1 MQNDPAARSCNT
13 ETDWGAPRL
22 LHPDLLLI
30 LLRSRRP
37 DYPLWLSVLMGP
49 ISPLLLWLVLER
61 GSLWARLHQ
70 TEPLGSTARRS
81 HCRCLPLLLRL
92 VSQMGVL
99 LYDSP
104 IYQLT
109 ETVKLDHCQAILEL
123 TTKPLP
129 EASLL
134 FLIGVYMV
142 PRIL

>member
-1 MQNDPAARSCNT
+1 
-13 ETDWGAPRL
+13 
-22 LHPDLLLI
+22 
-30 LLRSRRP
+30 
-37 DYPLWLSVLMGP
+37 MGP
-49 ISPLLLWLVLER
+49 ISPLLLWLVLEG

-81 HCRCLPLLLRL
+81 HCRCLPLLLRF

-123 TTKPLP
+123 TTEPLP
-129 EASLL
+129 EARLLLLISIHVVSHILGQGVESLRVL
-134 FLIGVYMV
+134 QHTVVALLQGQELGELPPNHPAGIWCA
-142 PRIL
+142 LKASLN